1 MCTPSVRLLH
11 FSMGQAAWYM
21 RDLSVGR
28 SLSLDGR
35 THLRRRNERVDLEKV
50 MVAALRAPC
59 PHPPATG
66 IYGEGR

>member
-1 MCTPSVRLLH
+1 
-11 FSMGQAAWYM
+11 M